1 MDQLRTGVDNT
12 LKNLPTPSPS
22 CKRRIVAR
30 MCCLQAFGLWFSQ
43 ESEAFG
49 DLQLHRVPHGQGEK
63 IHCISPFSDLTIASV
78 RLQTA
83 LFVRECEKS
92 RWEAAAQAKLGKSDF
107 SPHTPALLLSRG

>member
-1 MDQLRTGVDNT
+1 
-12 LKNLPTPSPS
+12 
-22 CKRRIVAR
+22 

-63 IHCISPFSDLTIASV
+63 IHCISPFYDLTIASV

-83 LFVRECEKS
+83 LFVRECEKL

-107 SPHTPALLLSRG
+107 SPQTPAQFVIQRVKLDLFFIAEKLKKHVVNEYYIIISDF

>member
-1 MDQLRTGVDNT
+1 
-12 LKNLPTPSPS
+12 
-22 CKRRIVAR
+22 

-43 ESEAFG
+43 ESEAVG

-63 IHCISPFSDLTIASV
+63 IHCISPFYDLTIASV

-83 LFVRECEKS
+83 LFVRECEKL

-107 SPHTPALLLSRG
+107 SPQTPAQFVAFLNLGQEGFVGLPNWEPIKHSLA